1 MLWRRLHAAAAL
13 LWVVALIVQV
23 FLAGQAITNLGGTG
37 DFSNHISVGY
47 TIGIL
52 QLVVVVLALA
62 ARMPRRDVGIAIGI
76 LVLYIVQ
83 TLLPGAKESATWV
96 AALHPLN
103 AMILFTLSVWYA
115 VHAWR
120 LARTVPAVGPI
131 G

>member
-13 LWVVALIVQV
+13 IWVVAIIVQV
-23 FLAGQAITNLGGTG
+23 FLAGQAITNLGGSG
-37 DFSNHISVGY
+37 DFATHASVGY
-47 TIGIL
+47 TIGIV
-52 QLVVVVLALA
+52 QLVVVITALV
-62 ARMPRRDVGIAIGI
+62 ARMPRRDIGIVLGI
-76 LVLYIVQ
+76 LVLYVVQ

-120 LARTVPAVGPI
+120 VAMTAPAVG
-131 G
+131 